1 RRQRIQHVEPAG
13 AGVPERVLDVGQLA
27 LEEESQPGQEVVRL
41 PELRDALA
49 LPAPPRLLRGAGRRL
64 GVALDDGHRVTIAR
78 QQQRHAEPAHAP
90 ADDENVRQRGPPAN
104 ASHVGTDGSST
115 AYRFSEDVEAKAAR
129 ALAAPQTTRRLP
141 GAPPRAGAPRLLRR
155 NLGAGAPGL
164 GEADRDRLL
173 PALDLLARATGLECP
188 GLSLAHRLLDL
199 GRSLLA
205 VCSRHAEILAGPTW
219 PAISKQESSG
229 RRSSP

>member
-27 LEEESQPGQEVVRL
+27 LEEESQPGHEVVRL

-49 LPAPPRLLRGAGRRL
+49 LPATPRLLRGAGRRL

-78 QQQRHAEPAHAP
+78 QQQRHAEPAHAS

-115 AYRFSEDVEAKAAR
+115 AYRFSRTSKRRPLAPSPRRKPPGGYLVRRLERERLDFFAGTLAPARRASERPIAIACFRLLTFLPERPDLSVPAFRSRIAFSTLAEAFLPYAR
-129 ALAAPQTTRRLP
+129 AMQ
-141 GAPPRAGAPRLLRR
+141 
-155 NLGAGAPGL
+155 
-164 GEADRDRLL
+164 
-173 PALDLLARATGLECP
+173 
-188 GLSLAHRLLDL
+188 
-199 GRSLLA
+199 RS
-205 VCSRHAEILAGPTW
+205 
-219 PAISKQESSG
+219 
-229 RRSSP
+229 